1 MYFLVEAIA
10 PYASENK
17 LNSQIHRF
25 DENRKNIMKK
35 LQVTRWLTICF
46 LLCFA
51 IGCSANR
58 SANNSIETAQKPQKQ
73 TETSSAIAQ
82 ASPSEQSGRAP
93 QTASYDVI
101 YDPQSVEGNGD
112 ISDQA
117 AFIAQIRYA
126 NVPRWVREAFFNQKL
141 NQRYVMVFRD
151 IRPLYLRGDFNGDNK
166 IDIALMLQE
175 KSTQGSSSAPSVM
188 AIFHGGSQEAIII
201 DDPNKLGAD
210 DIWEVVP
217 KEDMTKYQSI
227 SALGEGISM
236 AKAASASR
244 LIYWDGKEY
253 NALQT
258 SD

>member
-1 MYFLVEAIA
+1 MEKA
-10 PYASENK
+10 
-17 LNSQIHRF
+17 QI
-25 DENRKNIMKK
+25 
-35 LQVTRWLTICF
+35 TRWIAICF
-46 LLCFA
+46 LLGIA

-58 SANNSIETAQKPQKQ
+58 SVNTSVETAQNSPSQ
-73 TETSSAIAQ
+73 TKTSTSTPESSASQ
-82 ASPSEQSGRAP
+82 QPERSP
-93 QTASYDVI
+93 QTASYDVT

-112 ISDQA
+112 ISDPA

-126 NVPRWVREAFFNQKL
+126 NVPRWVRESFFKQRL
-141 NQRYVMVFRD
+141 NERYVMVFRD
-151 IRPLYLRGDFNGDNK
+151 IRPLYLRGDFNGDDK

-175 KSTQGSSSAPSVM
+175 KTAQNESYSPSVM
-188 AIFHGGSQEAIII
+188 AIFQGGTQQATII
-201 DDPNKLGAD
+201 DDPEKLGAD

-244 LIYWDGKEY
+244 MIYWDGKEY
-253 NALQT
+253 DALQT